1 MRLTLDTVGKIAW
14 PLDRQ
19 GRPIYPGRLRGR
31 WRRSSASPL
40 HPPGRDVRCIVSVGM
55 LTEGWDCS
63 TVTHIVGLRPF
74 MSQLLCEQVVGRG
87 LRRSSYEVG
96 EDGKLQ
102 EEVAKVFGVP
112 FEVIPFKAN
121 KGGARAPAPKRHH
134 VHAVPAKAAYEIRF
148 PRVEGYR
155 QAIRNRVTIDWASA
169 PTITLDPMRIP
180 PEVEVKAALPNN
192 KGRPSL
198 TGPGKLERVDLNPY
212 RSGYRFQQLVF
223 DLAADLTR
231 DYAGQPRCDAPP
243 QVLFPQLA
251 QIVERYLRENVQ
263 PLPPASILDVVLS
276 PYYGWVIEA
285 LRRRHQA
292 RHGGGRGAGAASL
305 RDAPRAGLDGGG
317 GLLDEPRRPGGRPQP
332 PQLRRR
338 RHREVGA
345 VGGLRPRH
353 PPARRGVRQE
363 RGARLCHPLPAQRP
377 GRTTTSPTSSCA

>member
-1 MRLTLDTVGKIAW
+1 
-14 PLDRQ
+14 
-19 GRPIYPGRLRGR
+19 
-31 WRRSSASPL
+31 
-40 HPPGRDVRCIVSVGM
+40 M

-112 FEVIPFKAN
+112 FQVIPFKAN
-121 KGGARAPAPKRHH
+121 KAGPRVPTPKRHH

-155 QAIRNRVTIDWASA
+155 QAIRNRVTIHWPSA
-169 PTITLDPMRIP
+169 PTITLDPMQIP

-198 TGPGKLERVDLNPY
+198 AGPGKLERIDLNPY

-231 DYAGQPRCDAPP
+231 DYAGQPGCAVPA
-243 QVLFPQLA
+243 QVLFPQIV
-251 QIVERYLRENVQ
+251 QIVDRYCAGTCSPSR
-263 PLPPASILDVVLS
+263 PPTS
-276 PYYGWVIEA
+276 W
-285 LRRRHQA
+285 
-292 RHGGGRGAGAASL
+292 
-305 RDAPRAGLDGGG
+305 
-317 GLLDEPRRPGGRPQP
+317 
-332 PQLRRR
+332 
-338 RHREVGA
+338 
-345 VGGLRPRH
+345 
-353 PPARRGVRQE
+353 
-363 RGARLCHPLPAQRP
+363 
-377 GRTTTSPTSSCA
+377 TSPSRPTTAG